1 MMNLSTKLVLITPAQ
16 LMRMILKKKQI
27 LTFPISSK
35 LKFRLFKNLI
45 KQILQDLF
53 LIVLVI
59 GVKNKQSK
67 QILIINKMSPM
78 MFHKF
83 NKKMII
89 F

>member
-35 LKFRLFKNLI
+35 PKFRLFKNLI

-67 QILIINKMSPM
+67 QILTINKMSPM
-78 MFHKF
+78 IFHKF

>member
-35 LKFRLFKNLI
+35 PKFRLFKNLI

-67 QILIINKMSPM
+67 QILTLNKMSPM
-78 MFHKF
+78 IFHKF